1 MAAACLVKCIAALWI
16 ELHNTAERYLQRTCC
31 LYSQNAAI
39 VKPQSGQNAD
49 AIKDMFGCREHC
61 AEPYS
66 ACRPIGVA
74 PLKVAPKSARY
85 VSNTGLVGLV
95 EVVGL

>member
-1 MAAACLVKCIAALWI
+1 MTAAACFLSSALQQSF
-16 ELHNTAERYLQRTCC
+16 TAECYLAKYMLSLQSACSNSETPISYLQMPSKTI
-31 LYSQNAAI
+31 L
-39 VKPQSGQNAD
+39 D
-49 AIKDMFGCREHC
+49 ARSIYAK
-61 AEPYS
+61 PYS